1 MHRCAVFHKSGRNF
15 PGEFVLRTK
24 DGKIFFTGQPPRF
37 SPAAGEGS
45 GARREIGKIGKNFPY
60 IVKSASV
67 WCGNFALSKR
77 RDGEGDGRERCP
89 CARSGS
95 CGGNRDGRTI
105 TVMKIEGFMKKLL
118 WIPLLLTVLT
128 TAACGG
134 ADDGPFA
141 PGQPSQPET
150 PGKPGGD
157 DDEPAEPLP
166 GGRGRSLVLYCSRT
180 GNTERVARQIRT
192 VLDCDMLEVEP
203 AVPYEDDYNA
213 MLERAQEELAA
224 IRQGDYPA
232 VATYV
237 EHFDDYDTVFVGYPI
252 WYGSMV
258 SPMQAF
264 LYAHASELAGKRIAL
279 FATSGS
285 SGVSASVG
293 EARSLCP
300 DAEFTEVLHL
310 TQNTLEE
317 TEPRVTA
324 WLERLEAN
332 DNDSEEP
339 MQTNTLELTVEGST
353 FTATLEENSST
364 QALKERLA
372 QGPLSI
378 RMSDY
383 GDMEKVGSL
392 GISLPRNDRQTTTGP
407 GDLILY
413 QGDSFVIYYDTNSW
427 NFTRLGRVDGV
438 ATREEMLDLLGGVGE
453 ITVTLSL

>member
-1 MHRCAVFHKSGRNF
+1 MPDGIIIIDKPTGWTSMDVCAKLRGILREKRIGHAGTLDPMATGVLPVFVGRATKAVQFAEN
-15 PGEFVLRTK
+15 GRKEYRAVLKLGTVTDTQDTTGAVLEAHPVTVGADEVRAALEH
-24 DGKIFFTGQPPRF
+24 FTGELLQLPPMYSALKVNGQKLYDLARQGKTVERKPRAITVYELELLEQSAPDEF
-37 SPAAGEGS
+37 ALRVVCSKGTYIRTLCQDLGQALGCGGCMAALRRTMAAGF
-45 GARREIGKIGKNFPY
+45 R
-60 IVKSASV
+60 
-67 WCGNFALSKR
+67 
-77 RDGEGDGRERCP
+77 
-89 CARSGS
+89 
-95 CGGNRDGRTI
+95 
-105 TVMKIEGFMKKLL
+105 IE
-118 WIPLLLTVLT
+118 
-128 TAACGG
+128 
-134 ADDGPFA
+134 
-141 PGQPSQPET
+141 E
-150 PGKPGGD
+150 
-157 DDEPAEPLP
+157 
-166 GGRGRSLVLYCSRT
+166 
-180 GNTERVARQIRT
+180 
-192 VLDCDMLEVEP
+192 
-203 AVPYEDDYNA
+203 AVT
-213 MLERAQEELAA
+213 LERAQEELAA

-237 EHFDDYDTVFVGYPI
+237 EHFDDYDTVFIGYPI
-252 WYGSMV
+252 WYGSMA

>member
-1 MHRCAVFHKSGRNF
+1 
-15 PGEFVLRTK
+15 
-24 DGKIFFTGQPPRF
+24 
-37 SPAAGEGS
+37 
-45 GARREIGKIGKNFPY
+45 
-60 IVKSASV
+60 
-67 WCGNFALSKR
+67 
-77 RDGEGDGRERCP
+77 
-89 CARSGS
+89 
-95 CGGNRDGRTI
+95 
-105 TVMKIEGFMKKLL
+105 MKKLL

-134 ADDGPFA
+134 TDDGPFA

-213 MLERAQEELAA
+213 MLERAQEEREAMLCARTPALEALAVELSE
-224 IRQGDYPA
+224 
-232 VATYV
+232 VADGRRELGGAYAAAAA
-237 EHFDDYDTVFVGYPI
+237 
-252 WYGSMV
+252 

-383 GDMEKVGSL
+383 GDIEKVGSL

>member
-1 MHRCAVFHKSGRNF
+1 
-15 PGEFVLRTK
+15 
-24 DGKIFFTGQPPRF
+24 
-37 SPAAGEGS
+37 
-45 GARREIGKIGKNFPY
+45 
-60 IVKSASV
+60 
-67 WCGNFALSKR
+67 
-77 RDGEGDGRERCP
+77 
-89 CARSGS
+89 
-95 CGGNRDGRTI
+95 
-105 TVMKIEGFMKKLL
+105 MKIEGFMKKLL

-134 ADDGPFA
+134 TDDGPFA

-157 DDEPAEPLP
+157 DDDRRSRSPAA
-166 GGRGRSLVLYCSRT
+166 GGAVWCFTVRVRAIPNVWRGKSGQCSIAICWRSNPRCLT
-180 GNTERVARQIRT
+180 KTIT
-192 VLDCDMLEVEP
+192 MP
-203 AVPYEDDYNA
+203 

-252 WYGSMV
+252 WYGSMA

-317 TEPRVTA
+317 TELRVTA

-339 MQTNTLELTVEGST
+339 MQTNTLELTVKAVPLLLRWRRT
-353 FTATLEENSST
+353 PPHKP
-364 QALKERLA
+364 LKNVLH
-372 QGPLSI
+372 
-378 RMSDY
+378 
-383 GDMEKVGSL
+383 KVRYPSG
-392 GISLPRNDRQTTTGP
+392 
-407 GDLILY
+407 
-413 QGDSFVIYYDTNSW
+413 
-427 NFTRLGRVDGV
+427 
-438 ATREEMLDLLGGVGE
+438 
-453 ITVTLSL
+453 

>member
-1 MHRCAVFHKSGRNF
+1 
-15 PGEFVLRTK
+15 
-24 DGKIFFTGQPPRF
+24 
-37 SPAAGEGS
+37 
-45 GARREIGKIGKNFPY
+45 
-60 IVKSASV
+60 
-67 WCGNFALSKR
+67 
-77 RDGEGDGRERCP
+77 
-89 CARSGS
+89 
-95 CGGNRDGRTI
+95 
-105 TVMKIEGFMKKLL
+105 MKKLL

-134 ADDGPFA
+134 TDDGPFA

-252 WYGSMV
+252 WYGSMA

-372 QGPLSI
+372 QGPLSM

>member
-1 MHRCAVFHKSGRNF
+1 
-15 PGEFVLRTK
+15 
-24 DGKIFFTGQPPRF
+24 
-37 SPAAGEGS
+37 
-45 GARREIGKIGKNFPY
+45 
-60 IVKSASV
+60 
-67 WCGNFALSKR
+67 
-77 RDGEGDGRERCP
+77 
-89 CARSGS
+89 
-95 CGGNRDGRTI
+95 
-105 TVMKIEGFMKKLL
+105 
-118 WIPLLLTVLT
+118 
-128 TAACGG
+128 
-134 ADDGPFA
+134 
-141 PGQPSQPET
+141 
-150 PGKPGGD
+150 
-157 DDEPAEPLP
+157 
-166 GGRGRSLVLYCSRT
+166 
-180 GNTERVARQIRT
+180 
-192 VLDCDMLEVEP
+192 MLEVEP

>member
-1 MHRCAVFHKSGRNF
+1 
-15 PGEFVLRTK
+15 
-24 DGKIFFTGQPPRF
+24 
-37 SPAAGEGS
+37 
-45 GARREIGKIGKNFPY
+45 
-60 IVKSASV
+60 
-67 WCGNFALSKR
+67 
-77 RDGEGDGRERCP
+77 
-89 CARSGS
+89 
-95 CGGNRDGRTI
+95 
-105 TVMKIEGFMKKLL
+105 
-118 WIPLLLTVLT
+118 
-128 TAACGG
+128 
-134 ADDGPFA
+134 
-141 PGQPSQPET
+141 
-150 PGKPGGD
+150 
-157 DDEPAEPLP
+157 
-166 GGRGRSLVLYCSRT
+166 VLYCSRT

-252 WYGSMV
+252 WYGSMA

-279 FATSGS
+279 FAT
-285 SGVSASVG
+285 
-293 EARSLCP
+293 
-300 DAEFTEVLHL
+300 
-310 TQNTLEE
+310 
-317 TEPRVTA
+317 
-324 WLERLEAN
+324 
-332 DNDSEEP
+332 SEEP